1 MRRKCSE
8 VRTSCDVGAIDLDG
22 QFGLHPAL
30 LPLMPFWKDGSL
42 AFVHAAG
49 SPDPTRSHFDGQ
61 DNIESGAPG
70 NKAPPDGWLNRL
82 EGLTPSSE
90 EIRSAPT
97 RAVSIGVLLPRIF
110 KGRNRVATIASG
122 ATAAR
127 PTILDRQNVRNAFE
141 AVYSDDPRMGS
152 MYAN

>member
-1 MRRKCSE
+1 
-8 VRTSCDVGAIDLDG
+8 
-22 QFGLHPAL
+22 
-30 LPLMPFWKDGSL
+30 MPFWKDGSL
-42 AFVHAAG
+42 AFVHA
-49 SPDPTRSHFDGQ
+49 
-61 DNIESGAPG
+61 ESGTPG
-70 NKAPPDGWLNRL
+70 NKATPDGWLNRL

-97 RAVSIGVLLPRIF
+97 RAVSIGALLPRIF

-152 MYAN
+152 MFANYIAARTEVVAAIQQADPEMMAAAGPRHRMGTPALITATAT